1 MDNHKCLILTSID
14 NFIETQDPEPFKEAI
29 KETKGN
35 VASLKTEFL
44 DNLQYQ
50 PNNAVLNSREQINFV
65 LYLYEIYEKY
75 LNEMEAAA
83 ENKEPSKERLSEIS
97 LELNALINDLN
108 YAAVAAREKIISGW
122 GPTGDSS
129 MNLIYA
135 IAHKALN
142 SESATDELKE
152 TIQTQTK
159 LLEPFINLEL
169 PDDVAN
175 IIKALKLWHSKF
187 YYYIKQNE
195 DIEHGQIPKFIKD
208 LDGFIKLYNALDIFK
223 IVEKASGANSILP
236 MTDVINEFAS
246 FYESELIEKEILVDL
261 LDLFY
266 NMILKIKESVPT
278 TERYEDM
285 AENENGNENILD
297 NDNESEAMAKN
308 DTMAKSEN
316 GNEIIAENR
325 NENNYSALTA
335 ELDNINEEIQKCI
348 DFLYEESAS
357 NLDAD
362 SCGEELQ
369 ENNASSY
376 DAKNSDTKR
385 KGIKTYIEKITSAA
399 EKFKDEIKKLE
410 GIADK
415 HGKIPCFKCMHYN
428 PPGKVCQKCGALLP
442 YISETEAERS
452 IDIKDET
459 EQEDKPVL
467 TSNINKLFTA
477 IDQTI
482 ANKELISNLENEI
495 AIFENLVIEAEKA
508 FLETNQDEIPNPK
521 IIEKY
526 KSGLEN
532 MIQGLEKIKF
542 FVQSQ
547 DIPTAELGKSIILD
561 GLLDLQQMQKMI
573 QNHI

>member
-297 NDNESEAMAKN
+297 NDNESEAMAEN

-410 GIADK
+410 DIADK

-459 EQEDKPVL
+459 EQKDKPVL

>member
-297 NDNESEAMAKN
+297 NDNESEAMAEN

-335 ELDNINEEIQKCI
+335 ELDNISEEIQKCI

-410 GIADK
+410 DIADK

>member
-83 ENKEPSKERLSEIS
+83 ENKEPSKECLSEIS

>member
-297 NDNESEAMAKN
+297 NDNESEAMAEN

-410 GIADK
+410 DIADK